1 MGQVMTD
8 EQQEI
13 IEAVD
18 RIVDELEPILI
29 REAEA
34 LGIEE
39 KVLADRVAN
48 ELKARDL

>member
-1 MGQVMTD
+1 MAD
-8 EQQEI
+8 EQEI
-13 IEAVD
+13 LEAVD
-18 RIVDELEPILI
+18 RIVDEIEQPLI